1 MSTCTRPGKH
11 GLQHL
16 FAIPYGDR
24 GYGERDHVIGRW
36 RTWAY
41 DADDALERFYDR
53 IGQGSDL
60 LERPLADFGWFPGQL
75 VLAAGSNSR
84 SMIIELVGE
93 ATSSVEEFFERA

>member
-41 DADDALERFYDR
+41 DADDALERFYEDNEGDFHVLGAATR
-53 IGQGSDL
+53 VKCSPGSG
-60 LERPLADFGWFPGQL
+60 R
-75 VLAAGSNSR
+75 
-84 SMIIELVGE
+84 
-93 ATSSVEEFFERA
+93 